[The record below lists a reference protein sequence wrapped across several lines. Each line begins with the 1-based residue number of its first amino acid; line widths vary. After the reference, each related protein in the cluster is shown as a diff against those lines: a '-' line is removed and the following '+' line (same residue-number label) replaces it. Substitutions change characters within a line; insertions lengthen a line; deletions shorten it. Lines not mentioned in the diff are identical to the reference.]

1 MEWYSKIYDAWL
13 IFQVIFIPLGA
24 LISVIDLCIKSNREK
39 TDNIT
44 KRRKRKNERKK
55 IGICRL
61 W

>member
-1 MEWYSKIYDAWL
+1 MNMEWYSKIYDAWL

-24 LISVIDLCIKSNREK
+24 LISIIDLCIKNNREK
-39 TDNIT
+39 QIT

-55 IGICRL
+55 IRICRL

>member
-13 IFQVIFIPLGA
+13 ISQVIFIPLGA

-39 TDNIT
+39 TDKIT